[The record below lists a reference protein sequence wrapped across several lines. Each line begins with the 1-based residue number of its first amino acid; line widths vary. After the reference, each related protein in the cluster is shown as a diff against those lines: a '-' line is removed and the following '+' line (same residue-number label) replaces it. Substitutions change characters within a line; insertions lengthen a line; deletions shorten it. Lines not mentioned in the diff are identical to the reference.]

1 MVQFSDGDF
10 VFNFKDS
17 KMNILEIYR
26 KYQIMPQ
33 LEEHMLRVAGVA
45 DVILENLILAPALSE
60 RERGEVVLACL
71 LHDIGNIVKFDF
83 SVFPETTVEKG
94 LEYWQKIKAE
104 TIEKY
109 GADSHTATHNMLKE
123 FGVLERVLELV
134 DSIGFSQ
141 AKENMESQ
149 DFAKKI
155 CAYADMRVLPRGV
168 GSLEERMQDLRVR
181 YKNHP
186 EGAHNREV
194 FEQSLR
200 EIEKQIF
207 MHCKLRLEEIT
218 EEKIKEKIEQLK
230 NWEI

>member
-1 MVQFSDGDF
+1 M
-10 VFNFKDS
+10 
-17 KMNILEIYR
+17 
-26 KYQIMPQ
+26 
-33 LEEHMLRVAGVA
+33 
-45 DVILENLILAPALSE
+45 
-60 RERGEVVLACL
+60 VLACL

-83 SVFPETTVEKG
+83 AVFPETTAEKG

-104 TIEKY
+104 TIKKY
-109 GADSHTATHNMLKE
+109 GKDSHTATHNMLKE
-123 FGVLERVLELV
+123 LGVLERVLELV
-134 DSIGFSQ
+134 NSIGFSQ

-168 GSLEERMQDLRVR
+168 GSLEERMADLRVR

-186 EGAHNREV
+186 EGAKNREV
-194 FEQSLR
+194 FEESLR

-207 MHCKLRLEEIT
+207 LYCKLKTEEIT
-218 EEKIKEKIEQLK
+218 EEKVKQELGRLK